1 MTPEK
6 LLDYSVKFGVLPFMI
21 YMVFITRQDLKETR
35 IEVVEMR
42 SLLIDCYQDKTIVP
56 KGLTGQVLHKE
67 QQFAILPDKR
77 KKICF
82 EI

>member
-6 LLDYSVKFGVLPFMI
+6 ILDLSVKFGVLPFMI

-56 KGLTGQVLHKE
+56 KGLTGTVVVKE
-67 QQFAILPDKR
+67 QLLAVLPEKQ
-77 KKICF
+77 KKICY